1 MSSIELTNTKKKEM
15 TANEMVIK
23 KLHDQMKYQGKILI
37 LQQ

>member
-15 TANEMVIK
+15 MANEMVTK
-23 KLHDQMKYQGKILI
+23 KLHDQIKYQEKILI